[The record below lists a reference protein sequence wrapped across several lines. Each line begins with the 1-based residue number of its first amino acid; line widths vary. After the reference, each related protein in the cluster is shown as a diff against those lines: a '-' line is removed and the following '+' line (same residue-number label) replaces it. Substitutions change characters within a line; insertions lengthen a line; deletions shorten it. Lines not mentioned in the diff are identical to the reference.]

1 MKPKRLHHLWVAGF
15 AGFLVACPPQKPEDT
30 ARDVARAKA
39 GEQSEPVASIEG
51 RPLTLAEFERRIEL
65 LPPES
70 RSRFASVEGRKG
82 FLEAQV
88 QFEVLAL
95 RAEEKGYG
103 KHPLTRDEMK
113 QVLADELVDEAVRAE
128 VRPADIGLDQIKAYY
143 ETHIERYKTP
153 RRREVVALIAD
164 TVPELELLRDALA
177 RLEYKDDKQR
187 VFTFRTF
194 ADRNTI
200 FPELRNKGGAIGMLD
215 DPTDP
220 AAAKSRYSPLA
231 ETAFGLE
238 KVGQMSAI
246 VPFEKYVAVVMFI
259 DEKPASVQDLSVVE
273 DEIRDTL
280 YALARAEARQKFIQ
294 SMTDKASVSKNEDE
308 LARIQPPKA
317 ESPIPREM
325 LDAFGA
331 LLGYDTAESK

>member
-1 MKPKRLHHLWVAGF
+1 MKQFIVASF
-15 AGFLVACPPQKPEDT
+15 ATLLVACPPQKPEDT
-30 ARDVARAKA
+30 ARDVARSNA

-103 KHPLTRDEMK
+103 RHTLAREEMK
-113 QVLADELVDEAVRAE
+113 QILADELVEEAVRAE
-128 VRPADIGLDQIKAYY
+128 VRPADIGIDQIKAYY
-143 ETHIERYKTP
+143 EANIAQYKTP

-164 TVPELELLRDALA
+164 TVPELELLRDTLA

-187 VFTFRTF
+187 IYTFRTF
-194 ADRNTI
+194 ADRNAI
-200 FPELRNKGGAIGMLD
+200 FPELRNQGGALGLLD
-215 DPTDP
+215 DPSAP
-220 AAAKSRYSPLA
+220 AAAKTRYAALA
-231 ETAFGLE
+231 ETAFSLE
-238 KVGQMSAI
+238 NVGQMSPI
-246 VPFEKYVAVVMFI
+246 VPFEKYVAVVMYI
-259 DEKPASVQDLSVVE
+259 DEKPATVQELSAVE

-280 YALARAEARQKFIQ
+280 FANARAAARQKFLK
-294 SMTDKASVSKNEDE
+294 SVTDKTSVTKNQDE
-308 LARIQPPKA
+308 LAKLQPPLV
-317 ESPIPREM
+317 EPPLPRQM